1 MQTAADMWGAL
12 EAIRPSVQRK
22 CATSNVQ
29 PRHPHT
35 SQYHRQHATMAVKR
49 KLNEHDVPE
58 PSSPEISEQSD
69 ASDDHEDEA
78 VASPQPAKPIAASK
92 KSKKAATKPIVASFA
107 DYDLEPRLLRGIRDL
122 RWSSPTSVQ
131 AQCIPLAL
139 QGRDL
144 LARSSTGTGKTGAY
158 LLPILHNH
166 LRRKGQTTLVLVP
179 TKELAGQIAKVAKA
193 LAAHCG
199 QDIRIHN
206 IASKESDVVTRAK
219 LAEKPEIVIATPA
232 KASANINM
240 GTLEVKDLAHL
251 VVDEGDLVMG

>member
-1 MQTAADMWGAL
+1 MF
-12 EAIRPSVQRK
+12 
-22 CATSNVQ
+22 SN
-29 PRHPHT
+29 RGIHT
-35 SQYHRQHATMAVKR
+35 SPSMHPNATMAVKR

-58 PSSPEISEQSD
+58 PSSPEISEQSV
-69 ASDDHEDEA
+69 ASDDHEDEP
-78 VASPQPAKPIAASK
+78 VASPSTAEAAGAASKPIAASK
-92 KSKKAATKPIVASFA
+92 KSKKASPKPITASFA

-139 QGRDL
+139 QGRDI